1 MNAATVCKM
10 TIEPTSRTQFS
21 ANPIWRP
28 KISNSISGGRRRSPS
43 RFRLPTR
50 SSLIIETVEGQAP
63 SESDSIP
70 RRLILL
76 RHAESSWEY
85 PSLRDHDR
93 PLSKAGQDDAVIV
106 SQKLQQLGWI
116 PELILSSDAVR
127 TRETLKIMQ
136 EQVRGFLE
144 AEVRFISS
152 FYSIAAMDGQT
163 ADHLQHV
170 ICRHSKDEILTVI
183 NYTGVWDII
192 EDGRRRLQC

>member
-28 KISNSISGGRRRSPS
+28 KISNSIRGGRRRSPS

-85 PSLRDHDR
+85 PSLRGRCMPLLLFIIIAFLSGNKLLAKACR
-93 PLSKAGQDDAVIV
+93 PWILNHFLACCIVGGLSYM
-106 SQKLQQLGWI
+106 LL
-116 PELILSSDAVR
+116 
-127 TRETLKIMQ
+127 
-136 EQVRGFLE
+136 
-144 AEVRFISS
+144 
-152 FYSIAAMDGQT
+152 
-163 ADHLQHV
+163 H
-170 ICRHSKDEILTVI
+170 
-183 NYTGVWDII
+183 N
-192 EDGRRRLQC
+192 